1 LKSSK
6 WLAHEATPLT
16 HERHSRGDTSISK
29 VQLNTIMTIFG
40 RRSFIS
46 VYGGYGEREHTL
58 GDWGESRSTVELI
71 DNNNNTNNTALVVCQ
86 L

>member
-29 VQLNTIMTIFG
+29 VQLNTIMTIFWHAE
-40 RRSFIS
+40 FHFS
-46 VYGGYGEREHTL
+46 VWGYGEREHTL